1 MKIYKKYYYLYFS
14 VVLILFNLNL
24 AQAGLIVPTD
34 VVDTTTQRAAP
45 AVIEVEPEEEPEE
58 PIEITSDDPEMK
70 PFGVNLFKGG
80 FSRKREDG
88 LNPDY
93 LIQPGDRIALRI
105 WGATSVNELV
115 TVDAQGNIFIPEVGP
130 IRIEGARNAEL
141 NSRIESAVKLVFTQN
156 INVYTNLQA
165 TTPVQVYVTGFVNN
179 PGAYAGVASDSLLY
193 FLASAS
199 GIDSGRGSFRDIQ
212 VIRDGK
218 LLTKADLY
226 DFLIRGTLPKPQ
238 FTDGDTIVVGVKGST
253 ISAEGA
259 IRNSFEFEI
268 PKEGISGAKAMEFAR
283 PWASATYATVVGT
296 RDDGP
301 FSKYLSIKELEKL
314 TLSDGDQLIF
324 EVDQFHDTILVRI
337 EGSHLGPSRI
347 AVPRNTRLLE
357 MLNYIEVDPELADID
372 AISLRRDSI
381 RVRQKRALEDSLR
394 RLEAAVL
401 TKVSITTRGAQ
412 IQAQQAA
419 LISNFVNRAKEVEP
433 EGILVVSID
442 NKISDILL
450 QDNDIITIPE
460 RTNVI
465 QISGE
470 VMVPQALIYEENA
483 NISNYVNRV
492 GGYTTR
498 ADKAK
503 HLILRR
509 NGEVI
514 SAFGSTTNVKI
525 KPGDEIISLPEIPG
539 VGIEILTMVVDIVFK
554 VAATAAIFIN
564 FN

>member
-1 MKIYKKYYYLYFS
+1 MKNCNKYYLLYIS
-14 VVLILFNLNL
+14 VILLLFNFNL
-24 AQAGLIVPTD
+24 AHAGLVVPTD

-45 AVIEVEPEEEPEE
+45 AVIEEEPERPDE
-58 PIEITSDDPEMK
+58 PQATVSDAPK
-70 PFGVNLFKGG
+70 IIPFGVNLFQGG
-80 FSRKREDG
+80 FNAKREDG

-130 IRIEGARNAEL
+130 INIEGARNAEL
-141 NSRIESAVKLVFTQN
+141 NSRIEAAVKLVFTQN

-165 TTPVQVYVTGFVNN
+165 TTPVQVYVTGYVNN
-179 PGAYAGVASDSLLY
+179 PGAYAGVASDSILY

-212 VIRDGK
+212 VMREGK
-218 LLTKADLY
+218 LLTRADLY
-226 DFLIRGTLPKPQ
+226 EFLIDGVLPKPQ
-238 FTDGDTIVVGVKGST
+238 FTDGDTIVVGKKGST
-253 ISAEGA
+253 ITAEGA
-259 IRNSFEFEI
+259 LRNSYEFEI
-268 PKEGISGAKAMEFAR
+268 PREGIDGVMAIELAR
-283 PWASATYATVVGT
+283 PWANASYATVVGT

-301 FSKYLSIKELEKL
+301 FSNYLSIKELEKF
-314 TLSDGDQLIF
+314 TLNDGDQLIF
-324 EVDQFHDTILVRI
+324 EVDQFHATILVRI

-347 AVPRNTRLLE
+347 AVPRNTHLLE
-357 MLNYIEVDPELADID
+357 ILNYIEVDPELADID

-381 RVRQKRALEDSLR
+381 RIRQKRALEDSLR

-401 TKVSITTRGAQ
+401 TKVSITTKGQ
-412 IQAQQAA
+412 EIQVQQAA
-419 LISNFVNRAKEVEP
+419 LISDFVNRAKEVEP
-433 EGILVVSID
+433 EGILVVSKD
-442 NKISDILL
+442 NVISNVLL

-465 QISGE
+465 QLSGE

-483 NISNYVNRV
+483 KIENYIKRV

-498 ADKAK
+498 ADTTK

-514 SAFGSTTNVKI
+514 SAFGFNADVTI

-539 VGIEILTMVVDIVFK
+539 VGAEILTMVVDVVFK

-564 FN
+564 I

>member
-14 VVLILFNLNL
+14 IVLILFNFNS
-24 AQAGLIVPTD
+24 AQAGLLIPTD

-45 AVIEVEPEEEPEE
+45 AVIKEEPE
-58 PIEITSDDPEMK
+58 PLKTTSDDPK
-70 PFGVNLFKGG
+70 ITPFGLNLFQGG
-80 FSRKREDG
+80 FNTKREDG

-93 LIQPGDRIALRI
+93 VIQPGDRIGLRI

-130 IRIEGARNAEL
+130 IHIEGARNAEL
-141 NSRIESAVKLVFTQN
+141 NSRIETAVKSVFTQN

-179 PGAYAGVASDSLLY
+179 PGSYAGVASDSLLY

-199 GIDSGRGSFRDIQ
+199 GIDSDRGSFRDVQ

-226 DFLIRGTLPKPQ
+226 DFLIKGTLPKPQ
-238 FTDGDTIVVGVKGST
+238 FTDGDTIVVGRKGST
-253 ISAEGA
+253 ITAEGA
-259 IRNSFEFEI
+259 LRNSYEFEI
-268 PKEGISGAKAMEFAR
+268 PKEGIKGAKIIEFSR
-283 PWASATYATVVGT
+283 PWANASYATVVGT
-296 RDDGP
+296 REDGP
-301 FSKYLSIKELEKL
+301 FSKYLSIKELDKF
-314 TLSDGDQLIF
+314 TLSDGDQVIF
-324 EVDQFHDTILVRI
+324 EVDQFHGTILVRI

-347 AVPRNTRLLE
+347 AVPRNTHLLE

-401 TKVSITTRGAQ
+401 TKVSITTKGQQ

-419 LISNFVNRAKEVEP
+419 LISDFVNRAKEVEP
-433 EGILVVSID
+433 EGILVVSK
-442 NKISDILL
+442 NNQISDVLL

-460 RTNVI
+460 RSNVI
-465 QISGE
+465 QLSGE

-483 NISNYVNRV
+483 NIGSYISRV

-514 SAFGSTTNVKI
+514 TAFGSMPNVII

-539 VGIEILTMVVDIVFK
+539 VGIEIFTMVVDVVFK

-564 FN
+564 I